1 MKRLPLSTKSLAG
14 NRAPGDQIATIA
26 RAPVAEYEVT
36 MQSSVAFAEHDGIK
50 LVGDFCLPKRRA
62 KAPALI
68 AIHGGGWQIG
78 DRSFY
83 KYWGPFLAH
92 NGYAVFAIEYRL
104 GKPGVYPNALYDV
117 KAALQFVRAK
127 APDYDIDPDRVGLI
141 GDSAGAHLASLLAL
155 AGGQCN
161 SAYANDAH
169 ATTPVNVNL
178 SQGTATF
185 PGTNDSLSLTGSF
198 QEVVAGTGNDTVS
211 AGSAGHLLL
220 FGGTGN
226 DSLSA
231 SGGSSVTLVGGAGN
245 DTLSS
250 SYSSALLEA
259 GSGNAVLSQ
268 TGGSSIT
275 MFGGTGNDTLSS

>member
-1 MKRLPLSTKSLAG
+1 
-14 NRAPGDQIATIA
+14 
-26 RAPVAEYEVT
+26 

-50 LVGDFCLPKRRA
+50 LVGDFCLPKGRA

-104 GKPGVYPNALYDV
+104 GKPGVYPNALHDV

-155 AGGQCN
+155 AG
-161 SAYANDAH
+161 AN
-169 ATTPVNVNL
+169 TIP
-178 SQGTATF
+178 
-185 PGTNDSLSLTGSF
+185 LTRMMRVPRRRS
-198 QEVVAGTGNDTVS
+198 TS
-211 AGSAGHLLL
+211 RRS
-220 FGGTGN
+220 
-226 DSLSA
+226 SA
-231 SGGSSVTLVGGAGN
+231 SMACT
-245 DTLSS
+245 TC
-250 SYSSALLEA
+250 
-259 GSGNAVLSQ
+259 
-268 TGGSSIT
+268 
-275 MFGGTGNDTLSS
+275 